1 MTNIREGNLKFEI
14 FRFNRYHNNILNNII
29 IDFGKEFITRHNIEF
44 RILLREISDYLNEP
58 NIYTNHIENIA
69 EVMPIIGNYVI
80 NQQLTFNNKYDKYR
94 GEFGLRYF
102 LFIPYHM
109 ESVQRNGNI
118 YYYPDERWE
127 GFGLKIHCQ
136 EINGQ
141 HICSEDI
148 FKSENWI
155 YGYCNLTKTQ
165 CSLRINNIR
174 TVIVQDNNNS
184 SFGLVLQCK
193 IMKSSVRVDNEGNV
207 TLINPDHNS
216 IANYIIPIRLL
227 KKHLDN

>member
-102 LFIPYHM
+102 YLFLTIWKVYKEM
-109 ESVQRNGNI
+109 E
-118 YYYPDERWE
+118 
-127 GFGLKIHCQ
+127 
-136 EINGQ
+136 
-141 HICSEDI
+141 
-148 FKSENWI
+148 
-155 YGYCNLTKTQ
+155 T
-165 CSLRINNIR
+165 
-174 TVIVQDNNNS
+174 
-184 SFGLVLQCK
+184 
-193 IMKSSVRVDNEGNV
+193 
-207 TLINPDHNS
+207 
-216 IANYIIPIRLL
+216 YIIIQM
-227 KKHLDN
+227 KDGKDLD